1 MCHVFDLFLAVQHPC
16 QAIESKDVD
25 LLAWLLERPHF
36 ADAWSHYEKPTE
48 APPFFD
54 LYVHAQ

>member
-16 QAIESKDVD
+16 QAIEGNDVD
-25 LLAWLLERPHF
+25 LLAWVVERPHF
-36 ADAWSHYEKPTE
+36 ADAWSHCEKPTD

-54 LYVHAQ
+54 L

>member
-16 QAIESKDVD
+16 QAIEGKDVD